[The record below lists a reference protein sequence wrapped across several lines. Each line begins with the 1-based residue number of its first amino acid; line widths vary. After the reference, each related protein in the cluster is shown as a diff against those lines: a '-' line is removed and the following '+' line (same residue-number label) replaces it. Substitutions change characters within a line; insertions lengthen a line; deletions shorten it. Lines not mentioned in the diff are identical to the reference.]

1 MESTP
6 VESIEYDAGGEL
18 QGCIED
24 MESNFNDDMDTAS
37 LADQTIDPCR
47 PLEKED
53 EVEYSSPMKVDT
65 LSPTKRED
73 ALDTS
78 EEVTGPDGQVCSNQA
93 VLDQILKRY
102 THINSN
108 VFRGGANG
116 KIPNE
121 FMRCDCKYTPGI
133 SRAKSGEDDLVMA
146 CGHNSGC
153 INRELSIECGA
164 DCPTGEYCQNK
175 KFQQKAY
182 ACIQIFKTRKKGFGL
197 RTKHLIRKGE
207 FVIEYCGEVLG
218 AGLFQKRIEEY
229 SKKGARHFY
238 FMSLK
243 ANEQIDASK
252 KGNVSRF
259 INHSCNPN
267 CVLEKWVV
275 GNQMRVGIFAK
286 TDIEEGDELTFDYK
300 FERYGSKAQVCY
312 CGEEN
317 CSGYIGKDKNGAIL
331 NLDELDGLS
340 EEDDEESEANQLQ
353 QKVVTGRPLSTI
365 EHVRE
370 IVKYLMLHSSTPNK
384 VLKALNRILKTDSTW
399 LLRKFV
405 HYRGIYLL
413 YRCLDQ
419 HINGKEILRYNILLV
434 LKSLPVSTK
443 NPVQE
448 IEKLVEDL
456 DNVNEYG
463 DKTSELAKQ
472 VLESWKDLVI
482 EYRIPKRLANDVDNT
497 PKTELPDIKRPR
509 VEKEDTI
516 EPTTYITHKM
526 EDLPIEKPILAWNS
540 IVSKLTPVLERTDS
554 MVSTSSN
561 PTVDTLSETSIQ
573 QMVRAAQEATKQAS
587 EAARK
592 KQQDE
597 EERKKKIMEIKKRKI
612 KEQKLKLKE
621 LQLQKSKSEEKS
633 SSKDR
638 HRDKKDVRK
647 ESSKDRSKDRQE
659 QDKPKEKEK
668 IDSLLSVEQRANLKA
683 EVLRFDEAFQ
693 GRYIRSIQ
701 I

>member
-1 MESTP
+1 
-6 VESIEYDAGGEL
+6 
-18 QGCIED
+18 
-24 MESNFNDDMDTAS
+24 
-37 LADQTIDPCR
+37 
-47 PLEKED
+47 
-53 EVEYSSPMKVDT
+53 
-65 LSPTKRED
+65 
-73 ALDTS
+73 
-78 EEVTGPDGQVCSNQA
+78 
-93 VLDQILKRY
+93 
-102 THINSN
+102 
-108 VFRGGANG
+108 
-116 KIPNE
+116 
-121 FMRCDCKYTPGI
+121 
-133 SRAKSGEDDLVMA
+133 
-146 CGHNSGC
+146 
-153 INRELSIECGA
+153 
-164 DCPTGEYCQNK
+164 
-175 KFQQKAY
+175 
-182 ACIQIFKTRKKGFGL
+182 
-197 RTKHLIRKGE
+197 
-207 FVIEYCGEVLG
+207 
-218 AGLFQKRIEEY
+218 
-229 SKKGARHFY
+229 
-238 FMSLK
+238 MSLK

-331 NLDELDGLS
+331 NLEELDGLS

-419 HINGKEILRYNILLV
+419 HMNGKEIVRYNILLV

-463 DKTSELAKQ
+463 EKTSELAKE
-472 VLESWKDLVI
+472 VLDSWKDLVI
-482 EYRIPKRLANDVDNT
+482 EYKIPKRLADDGDNSLKNEM
-497 PKTELPDIKRPR
+497 PELKRPR
-509 VEKEDTI
+509 I
-516 EPTTYITHKM
+516 EREQPIEQNTYITHKI

-540 IVSKLTPVLERTDS
+540 IAKLTPVLERTDS
-554 MVSTSSN
+554 MVSASSN

-592 KQQDE
+592 KQLEE
-597 EERKKKIMEIKKRKI
+597 EERKKKIMDIKKRKI

-621 LQLQKSKSEEKS
+621 LQLKKSKSEEKS
-633 SSKDR
+633 RDR
-638 HRDKKDVRK
+638 PKEKKESRR
-647 ESSKDRSKDRQE
+647 ESSKDRPKQTEESEIR
-659 QDKPKEKEK
+659 PKEKEK
-668 IDSLLSVEQRANLKA
+668 IDSLLSVEQRSNLKA
-683 EVLRFDEAFQ
+683 EVQFINVAFK
-693 GRYIRSIQ
+693 GCHIRPVKI
-701 I
+701 